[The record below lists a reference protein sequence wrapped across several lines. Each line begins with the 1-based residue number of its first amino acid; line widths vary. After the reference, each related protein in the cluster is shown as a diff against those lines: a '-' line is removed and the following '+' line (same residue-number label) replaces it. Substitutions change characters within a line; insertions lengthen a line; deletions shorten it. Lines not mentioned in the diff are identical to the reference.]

1 MDCYKH
7 AALAGRAGGGGSV
20 VVFDSNNEP
29 DIIVAG
35 RHRACY
41 LSWTVDGIDGLPI
54 EAECGDNVEEFGGI
68 ISNIMG
74 LSRYQ

>member
-1 MDCYKH
+1 MC
-7 AALAGRAGGGGSV
+7 RWCGSF

-29 DIIVAG
+29 NIIVAG

-41 LSWTVDGIDGLPI
+41 LSWKVDGIDGLAI
-54 EAECGDNVEEFGGI
+54 EAESGDNVEEFGGI
-68 ISNIMG
+68 ISNIIG